1 MALTRKG
8 LKDLGLTDE
17 QIDAVMDAHKA
28 VTSRLKSDDDV
39 QTAIQEAIKALPKPR
54 AQDLDEYKALKKEFE
69 DFKYSN
75 ETKAALKGAKVKD
88 KFLDDVLAKLKR
100 EGKIEEQLPKLKET
114 YAEFFEADGQTPPA
128 LPKPV
133 FSGLPQPN
141 PQQAAKKEIPK
152 FF

>member
-28 VTSRLKSDDDV
+28 VTSRLKNDEDV
-39 QTAIQEAIKALPKPR
+39 QAAIQEAIKALPKPK
-54 AQDLDEYKALKKEFE
+54 AQDLDEYKALEKEFE

-75 ETKAALKGAKVKD
+75 ETKTALKAARVKD
-88 KFLDDVLAKLKR
+88 KFLDDVLAKIKR

-114 YAEFFEADGQTPPA
+114 YSEFFEADGQTPQIR
-128 LPKPV
+128 PV
-133 FSGLPQPN
+133 FSGQQQPN
-141 PQQAAKKEIPK
+141 PQQAAKKEVPK